1 MADSTPK
8 KKLDRKAQLAQTI
21 EQAKAKLSAIESRES
36 AARRKLEARGAIV
49 FSGYVAKASPVLLD
63 QAISSL
69 EGRELT
75 DREKLDL
82 QALKAYQARKV
93 KN

>member
-1 MADSTPK
+1 MTEKISKPK
-8 KKLDRKAQLAQTI
+8 IDRKAQLAQTI
-21 EQAKAKLSAIESRES
+21 EQAKAKLAAIESRES

-49 FSGYVAKASPVLLD
+49 FSGYVAKVSPALLE

-69 EGRELT
+69 DGRELT
-75 DREKLDL
+75 EREKLDL
-82 QALKAYQARKV
+82 QALKAYQLSKT